1 MPDISVFEAIHSS
14 RALRRLKP
22 DPVPEEL
29 LTNVLDAAIRAPSA
43 GNAQSWSFV
52 VVRDAG
58 LRARLGAIYRKASEI
73 ASAMYASRG
82 RPTHMSDQQYQRFM
96 TSGSYLWEHMG
107 EAPVLLPLQRG
118 LGLR

>member
-1 MPDISVFEAIHSS
+1 MPDISVF
-14 RALRRLKP
+14 
-22 DPVPEEL
+22 
-29 LTNVLDAAIRAPSA
+29 
-43 GNAQSWSFV
+43 V
-52 VVRDAG
+52 VVRDAA
-58 LRARLGAIYRKASEI
+58 LRASLGAIYRKASEI

-82 RPTHMSDQQYQRFM
+82 RPAHMSDQQYQRFM